1 FEREFQTANLA
12 KVRQAPIT
20 PIQRLKATGLGS
32 VSRSFVDEQNGQM
45 IGGFYFPG
53 VVAHLGAM
61 SLQDG
66 SVRQLAEIK
75 GPMKY
80 KVTTPALDV
89 QAGKLYYTAD
99 NLYFRDL
106 MELDLQTGKTRM
118 LIEDARIGD
127 LAFNSRDGSLWGL
140 RHLNSYVTLVRLNPP
155 FTGWNQVFT
164 FPYGQILS
172 DLDISPDGQ
181 LLSATMED

>member
-1 FEREFQTANLA
+1 
-12 KVRQAPIT
+12 
-20 PIQRLKATGLGS
+20 
-32 VSRSFVDEQNGQM
+32 
-45 IGGFYFPG
+45 
-53 VVAHLGAM
+53 
-61 SLQDG
+61 
-66 SVRQLAEIK
+66 
-75 GPMKY
+75 
-80 KVTTPALDV
+80 
-89 QAGKLYYTAD
+89 
-99 NLYFRDL
+99 
-106 MELDLQTGKTRM
+106 LQTGKTRM

-181 LLSATMED
+181 LLSATMEDVQGRQYLRLYRLEDLLQANAEHVSEFSFGRAIPE